1 MNEIE
6 QLKAFRQQS
15 DQMMVK
21 IGMKKPDNKKKNL

>member
-21 IGMKKPDNKKKNL
+21 IDMKKTDNKKKNL